1 MEKIRNTFLCDTV
14 KFNLFH
20 IVPYFLRGISQK
32 IVSGVCSSIL
42 RYYSSAR
49 RLKFPIQTFPGG
61 SIGEIGGRDAESR
74 FRDDRAFPWP
84 PGPARL
90 ADVQPGIRLA
100 PRRASSRA

>member
-1 MEKIRNTFLCDTV
+1 MDAAFVPHTALFDRAV
-14 KFNLFH
+14 KDVLTAGCADRF
-20 IVPYFLRGISQK
+20 
-32 IVSGVCSSIL
+32 
-42 RYYSSAR
+42 A
-49 RLKFPIQTFPGG
+49 PGG
-61 SIGEIGGRDAESR
+61 SIGEIGGRESR